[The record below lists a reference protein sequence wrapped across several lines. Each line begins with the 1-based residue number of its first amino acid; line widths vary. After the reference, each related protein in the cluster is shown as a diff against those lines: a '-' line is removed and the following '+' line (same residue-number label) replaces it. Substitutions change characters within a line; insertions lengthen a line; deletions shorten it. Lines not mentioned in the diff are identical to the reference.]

1 MMSFGAHATDSVGDV
16 GHILC
21 WSADAE
27 ALKTS
32 QLGYLKIGI
41 RNLTLIREEDVD
53 LPMALESSDGV
64 Y

>member
-1 MMSFGAHATDSVGDV
+1 MGLRAYATDTVGDV

-21 WSADAE
+21 WSAYTE

-32 QLGYLKIGI
+32 QLRHLKIGI
-41 RNLTLIREEDVD
+41 GDLTLIGEEDVD